1 MLKTFTYTK
10 IKQCYICN
18 SKKLEKISNIYSSSI
33 PNFKSYLF
41 LCKSC
46 GYGFLNP
53 QPDNRSYKKINEIWY
68 KKKFSINQKHNEP
81 KILNRHKKTL
91 HRLNKLKILIKPQT
105 KILDIGAGYGQLFD
119 EIKKVYK
126 KTNYYALEQFQEAID
141 VIKNKG
147 GKIIN
152 HQIDEP
158 WSSKYKNFFDLIIF
172 RHTLEHLKDINLCL
186 NQIKN
191 SLSKNGLAYI
201 VVPNSLN
208 DKLKFLKTD
217 FCRPVHLSY
226 FNFFSLSEL
235 LKINNFEIYYYN
247 IEKNEICLVVKNSEN
262 AKKQINLN
270 QGKKNYFIQK
280 EIYNKKIKEYFYL
293 EFWKIFKIYFKRI
306 LFHLKLMN

>member
-1 MLKTFTYTK
+1 MWRTFCEGDLEYNSSLTKLIEHDVGDVEDSDIHFTGTVQEIIVFRYDILNYFYFFYMLKTFTYTK

-141 VIKNKG
+141 VIKN
-147 GKIIN
+147 ITSFSTVAFN
-152 HQIDEP
+152 L
-158 WSSKYKNFFDLIIF
+158 F
-172 RHTLEHLKDINLCL
+172 KD
-186 NQIKN
+186 K
-191 SLSKNGLAYI
+191 
-201 VVPNSLN
+201 V
-208 DKLKFLKTD
+208 
-217 FCRPVHLSY
+217 
-226 FNFFSLSEL
+226 FS
-235 LKINNFEIYYYN
+235 
-247 IEKNEICLVVKNSEN
+247 
-262 AKKQINLN
+262 
-270 QGKKNYFIQK
+270 
-280 EIYNKKIKEYFYL
+280 
-293 EFWKIFKIYFKRI
+293 R
-306 LFHLKLMN
+306 